1 MKFLN
6 KLKFCFKFYSHK
18 EVVRITKETMI
29 ATANGTID
37 WIRHETDIVDKDT
50 KTVIEN
56 SEIAMKKD
64 SKKTM
69 DYIIVE
75 LRKRGIYPQL

>member
-6 KLKFCFKFYSHK
+6 KLKFYSHK

-50 KTVIEN
+50 RAVIEN
-56 SEIAMKKD
+56 SEITTRKD

-75 LRKRGIYPQL
+75 LNKRGIHPQF